1 MNIHNKPKNKE
12 ERDIIR
18 AKALDSCMELTKI
31 KIKVTCSCCNKKF
44 ELDLM
49 FRCYYCGL
57 MFCND
62 CAEIH
67 FGKRES
73 FVDIS

>member
-1 MNIHNKPKNKE
+1 MNLHEKPNNEE

-18 AKALDSCMELTKI
+18 AKAFDTCVELYKI
-31 KIKVTCSCCNKKF
+31 KTKVTCSCCNKKVN
-44 ELDLM
+44 LDLM

-57 MFCND
+57 IFCNS
-62 CAEIH
+62 CSEKH

-73 FVDIS
+73 FIDLS